1 MHLVSCRHSTSGRA
15 ALRNLATRSMRSR
28 TELMF
33 QVVREK
39 RMGRTYQARAK
50 NAPSEW
56 DAKEIDKIRS
66 LAAGSSC
73 PGLSRA
79 STSWQLLRRKD
90 VDGRDKP
97 GHDGKRTIEGRGQP
111 GG

>member
-15 ALRNLATRSMRSR
+15 ALRNLATKSMRSR

-50 NAPSEW
+50 NTPSEW
-56 DAKEIDKIRS
+56 DAKEIDKLRS
-66 LAAGSSC
+66 WPSGSSC
-73 PGLSRA
+73 PGLPRP
-79 STSWQLLRRKD
+79 STSWQFLRRKD
-90 VDGRDKP
+90 VDGRDMP
-97 GHDGKRTIEGRGQP
+97 GH
-111 GG
+111 